1 MAKQVNIEE
10 LVELYNK
17 KHNNFYDYSKFVY
30 TRAKDDSII
39 ICPIHG
45 EFTQSADNHK
55 RSGCPKCAELKV
67 QNAKV
72 KGADYHLS
80 NVVKHHGDKYI
91 LPNLEGVLYEDSIVV
106 TCKKH
111 GNFNTKLAYLTRGN
125 GCPKC
130 GSETTG
136 LKKRNK
142 IEDIKNSFIKVHGDN
157 YRYDRFTEYESVNK
171 HIEIFCKKHKEYFSQ
186 IIQVH
191 RMGCGCPKC
200 GIEKSNSYKNDTQE
214 VFLEK
219 ALLKGNLDNINFEK
233 LDYRGS
239 CEKITLTCSFHGD
252 FEVSAGNFLY
262 KGYRCR
268 KCNNQTSKAEKEIA
282 EFIKEYVDIV
292 ESDRSVLGNLELDI
306 LIPSLNVAIEFNGL
320 YWHSDKHKHNNY
332 HLDKTKNCLAKGIK
346 LIHIFEDEW
355 RDKKE
360 IVKSRLLNIIGKTE
374 TKIFARQCEVRELE
388 SKTVSKFLD
397 ENHIQGKVGGKV
409 RLGLYYKEE
418 LVSLMTFGN
427 LRKALGSKGTEQDFE
442 LLRFCN
448 KLNTTVVGGASKLL
462 KYFESNF
469 DYKTITSYADR
480 RWSEG
485 NLYFNLGFELVS
497 ETKPNYF
504 YTKGEFRE
512 NRFKYRKS
520 ELKAH
525 NKENRTEK
533 QLMEELGYSRIY
545 DSGTLKFK
553 KEKPNV

>member
-1 MAKQVNIEE
+1 MSKIID
-10 LVELYNK
+10 VEKLLDFYRE
-17 KHNNFYDYSKFVY
+17 KHNNFYDYSKFKY
-30 TRAKDDSII
+30 TRAKDKAII
-39 ICPIHG
+39 ICTIHG
-45 EFTQSADNHK
+45 EFQQTAEAHK
-55 RSGCPKCAELKV
+55 RSGCQKCAEIKI
-67 QNAKV
+67 QNAKI

-80 NVVKHHGDKYI
+80 NIVKHHGDKYI
-91 LPNLEGVLYEDSIVV
+91 LPNLEGVLYEDSITV

-111 GNFNTKLAYLTRGN
+111 GDFNTKLAYLTRGN

-136 LKKRNK
+136 IKRRNK
-142 IEDIKNSFIKVHGDN
+142 IEDVKESFIREHGDK
-157 YRYDRFTEYESVNK
+157 YGYDRFTEYESVDN

-186 IIQVH
+186 IIYVH

-200 GIEKSNSYKNDTQE
+200 GIEKLNSYKSDSQE
-214 VFLEK
+214 TFLEK
-219 ALLKGNLDNINFEK
+219 VNNLEDVEEYQFDKVEYKGTK
-233 LDYRGS
+233 DY
-239 CEKITLTCSFHGD
+239 ITVTCKTHGD
-252 FEVSAGNFLY
+252 FTTTPNGFLS
-262 KGYRCR
+262 GIRCR

-388 SKTVSKFLD
+388 SKTVSQFLD
-397 ENHIQGKVGGKV
+397 DNHIQGKVGGKV
-409 RLGLYYKEE
+409 RLGLYYREE

-448 KLNTTVVGGASKLL
+448 KLNTSVVGGASKLL
-462 KYFESNF
+462 KYFENNF

>member
-1 MAKQVNIEE
+1 MPAKKTREE
-10 LVELYNK
+10 TLLD
-17 KHNNFYDYSKFVY
+17 F
-30 TRAKDDSII
+30 KD
-39 ICPIHG
+39 
-45 EFTQSADNHK
+45 
-55 RSGCPKCAELKV
+55 V
-67 QNAKV
+67 
-72 KGADYHLS
+72 
-80 NVVKHHGDKYI
+80 HGDKY
-91 LPNLEGVLYEDSIVV
+91 LYDRFLEYVNNSQKIEIF
-106 TCKKH
+106 CKEH
-111 GNFNTKLAYLTRGN
+111 SYYFNQTIRSHKTGI

-130 GSETTG
+130 GV
-136 LKKRNK
+136 KKCAKANTK
-142 IEDIKNSFIKVHGDN
+142 TLEQFVIDSTSTHGDKYKYTSTIYVNNREKVSIYCKIHN
-157 YRYDRFTEYESVNK
+157 YHFKQYPKD
-171 HIEIFCKKHKEYFSQ
+171 HIN
-186 IIQVH
+186 
-191 RMGCGCPKC
+191 GCGCPKC
-200 GIEKSNSYKNDTQE
+200 GDERMIIKNTKSKENFVKDSISKHGDKYLYDKVDYKNSFEE
-214 VFLEK
+214 V
-219 ALLKGNLDNINFEK
+219 I
-233 LDYRGS
+233 
-239 CEKITLTCSFHGD
+239 ITCKKHGD
-252 FEVSAGNFLY
+252 FKQLPYNNLIGHGC
-262 KGYRCR
+262 K
-268 KCNNQTSKAEKEIA
+268 KCNSQTSKAEKEIA
-282 EFIKEYVDIV
+282 KFIKEYVDII

-306 LIPSLNVAIEFNGL
+306 LIPSLNTAIEFNGL
-320 YWHSDKHKHNNY
+320 YWHSDKYKHNNY

-388 SKTVSKFLD
+388 SKTVSQFLD
-397 ENHIQGKVGGKV
+397 DNHIQGKVGGKV

-462 KYFESNF
+462 KYFENNF
-469 DYKTITSYADR
+469 DYKTIISYADR

>member
-1 MAKQVNIEE
+1 MAKQVNVEE
-10 LVELYNK
+10 LIEFYNK

-30 TRAKDDSII
+30 TRAKDNSII

-45 EFTQSADNHK
+45 EFPQSADNHK
-55 RSGCPKCAELKV
+55 RSGCSKCGEIKI
-67 QNAKV
+67 QDAKI
-72 KGADYHLS
+72 KGVEYHIGNIL
-80 NVVKHHGDKYI
+80 KHHGDKYI
-91 LPNLEGVLYEDSIVV
+91 LPNLEGILYEDEINV

-111 GNFNTKLAYLTRGN
+111 GEFKTRISYLTRGS
-125 GCPKC
+125 GCSKC

-136 LKKRNK
+136 LKRRNK
-142 IEDIKNSFIKVHGDN
+142 IEDVKESFIKIHGN
-157 YRYDRFTEYESVNK
+157 KYGYDRFTEYEGIDK
-171 HIEIFCKKHKEYFSQ
+171 TIDIFCKKHKEYFPQ

-191 RMGCGCPKC
+191 KMGCGCPKC
-200 GIEKSNSYKNDTQE
+200 GMEKSNSCKNDTQE
-214 VFLEK
+214 AFLEK
-219 ALLKGNLDNINFEK
+219 AFAKGGVDNISFEK
-233 LDYRGS
+233 LNYQGS
-239 CEKITLTCSFHGD
+239 SKNITLTCKTHGD
-252 FEVSAGNFLY
+252 FEVSPGNFLH

-292 ESDRSVLGNLELDI
+292 ESDRSVLGRHELDI
-306 LIPSLNVAIEFNGL
+306 LIPTSSIAIEFNGL
-320 YWHSDKHKHNNY
+320 YWHSDKFVDKNY
-332 HLDKTKNCLAKGIK
+332 HLDKTKNCLAKEIK

-374 TKIFARQCEVRELE
+374 SKIFARQCEVRELE

-462 KYFESNF
+462 KYFENNF

-520 ELKAH
+520 ELKAY